1 MNFPDSVPII
11 FIKCKVYNKI
21 KKKLVKLA
29 ATTRHNISQQ
39 DKNAFSPKEQKRKEQ
54 EKKLTLYII
63 L

>member
-1 MNFPDSVPII
+1 MQSLQQN
-11 FIKCKVYNKI
+11 